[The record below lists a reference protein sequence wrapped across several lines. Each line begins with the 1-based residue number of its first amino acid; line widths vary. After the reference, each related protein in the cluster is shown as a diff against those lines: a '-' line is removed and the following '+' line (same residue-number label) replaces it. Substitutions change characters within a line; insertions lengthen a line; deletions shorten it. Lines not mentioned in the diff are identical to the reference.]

1 MRERRFPNLELDRR
15 YENRFNLTDFLW
27 VGKMVRISAIL
38 LAAGESKRMG
48 TNKLS
53 LSWGRKTVL
62 EHCLRVLL
70 GSQIGEVLVVV
81 NKQTWELGQRL
92 RGPRVRLVY
101 NPQSKKGMSTS
112 IREGIQA
119 MDQKSR
125 AVLIALGD
133 QPLLK
138 VNTVNALIQAYV
150 EKKGTIIVPVFR
162 GKRGHPVLFD
172 GKYKKEL
179 LKLKKD
185 VGAKA
190 LLERHGK
197 EVYEA
202 HSKSEGVVVDIDTWE
217 EYRRRT
223 RSRD

>member
-1 MRERRFPNLELDRR
+1 M
-15 YENRFNLTDFLW
+15 T
-27 VGKMVRISAIL
+27 RISAIL

-53 LSWGRKTVL
+53 LPWRRKTVL

-70 GSQIGEVLVVV
+70 SSEVGEVWVVL
-81 NKQTWELGQRL
+81 NRQTWELGKRL
-92 RGPRVRLVY
+92 RMPRVKLVR
-101 NPQSKKGMSTS
+101 NPRSQEGMSTS
-112 IREGIQA
+112 IRKGIQA
-119 MDQKSR
+119 MGQKSR

-133 QPLLK
+133 HPLLK
-138 VNTVNALIQAYV
+138 ANTVNALIRTYV

-172 GKYKKEL
+172 RRYMKEL

-185 VGAKA
+185 VGART
-190 LLERHGK
+190 LLERHRE
-197 EVYEA
+197 EVYEV

>member
-1 MRERRFPNLELDRR
+1 M
-15 YENRFNLTDFLW
+15 T
-27 VGKMVRISAIL
+27 RISAIL

-53 LSWGRKTVL
+53 LPWGRKTVL
-62 EHCLRVLL
+62 QRCLRVLL
-70 GSQIGEVLVVV
+70 SSQVGEVWVVL
-81 NKQTWELGQRL
+81 NKQTWELGERL
-92 RGPRVRLVY
+92 RGFRVKLVY
-101 NPQSKKGMSTS
+101 NPRFKKGMSTS
-112 IREGIQA
+112 IRKGIQA
-119 MDQKSR
+119 MGQKSR

-133 QPLLK
+133 HPVLN
-138 VNTVNALIQAYV
+138 VNTVNALIRAYV

-172 GKYKKEL
+172 RRYEKEL

-185 VGAKA
+185 VGARA
-190 LLERHGK
+190 LLERHRK
-197 EVYEA
+197 EVYEFN
-202 HSKSEGVVVDIDTWE
+202 SKSEGVVVDIDTWE

>member
-1 MRERRFPNLELDRR
+1 M
-15 YENRFNLTDFLW
+15 T
-27 VGKMVRISAIL
+27 RISAIL

-53 LSWGRKTVL
+53 LPWRRKTVL

-70 GSQIGEVLVVV
+70 SSEVGEVWVVL
-81 NKQTWELGQRL
+81 NRQTWELGKRL
-92 RGPRVRLVY
+92 RMPRVKLVR
-101 NPQSKKGMSTS
+101 NPRSQEGMSTS
-112 IREGIQA
+112 IRKGIQA
-119 MDQKSR
+119 MGQKSR

-133 QPLLK
+133 HPLLK
-138 VNTVNALIQAYV
+138 ANTVNALIRTYV

-172 GKYKKEL
+172 RRYMKEL

-185 VGAKA
+185 VGART
-190 LLERHGK
+190 LLERHRE
-197 EVYEA
+197 EVYEV

-217 EYRRRT
+217 EYRKRARVRR
-223 RSRD
+223 

>member
-1 MRERRFPNLELDRR
+1 MRERRFSNLELDRR

-27 VGKMVRISAIL
+27 VGKMGRISAIL

-48 TNKLS
+48 MNKLS
-53 LSWGRKTVL
+53 LPWGKKTVL

-70 GSQIGEVLVVV
+70 SSQIGEVLVVV

-92 RGPRVRLVY
+92 IGPRVTLVY

-112 IREGIQA
+112 IRKGIQA

-133 QPLLK
+133 HPLLK
-138 VNTVNALIQAYV
+138 ANTVNDLIRAYV

-172 GKYKKEL
+172 GKYGKEL
-179 LKLKKD
+179 LKLKND
-185 VGAKA
+185 VGARA

-197 EVYEA
+197 EVYEVN
-202 HSKSEGVVVDIDTWE
+202 SKSEGVVVDIDTWE
-217 EYRRRT
+217 EYQRRT
-223 RSRD
+223 KPRG

>member
-1 MRERRFPNLELDRR
+1 M
-15 YENRFNLTDFLW
+15 T
-27 VGKMVRISAIL
+27 RISAIL

-53 LSWGRKTVL
+53 LPWGRKTVL

-70 GSQIGEVLVVV
+70 SSQVGEAWVVL

-92 RGPRVRLVY
+92 RGPRVKLVH
-101 NPQSKKGMSTS
+101 NPRSQEGMSTS
-112 IREGIQA
+112 IRKGIQA
-119 MDQKSR
+119 MGQKSR

-133 QPLLK
+133 HPLLK
-138 VNTVNALIQAYV
+138 ANTVNALIRAYV

-172 GKYKKEL
+172 RRYVKEL

-185 VGAKA
+185 VGART
-190 LLERHGK
+190 LLERHRE
-197 EVYEA
+197 EVYEVN
-202 HSKSEGVVVDIDTWE
+202 SKSEGVVVDIDTWE
-217 EYRRRT
+217 EYRKRVRVRR
-223 RSRD
+223 

>member
-1 MRERRFPNLELDRR
+1 
-15 YENRFNLTDFLW
+15 
-27 VGKMVRISAIL
+27 
-38 LAAGESKRMG
+38 MG

-53 LSWGRKTVL
+53 LPWRRKTVL

-70 GSQIGEVLVVV
+70 SSEVGEVWVVL
-81 NKQTWELGQRL
+81 NRQTWELGKRL
-92 RGPRVRLVY
+92 RMPRVKLVR
-101 NPQSKKGMSTS
+101 NPRSQEGMSTS
-112 IREGIQA
+112 IRKGIQA
-119 MDQKSR
+119 MGQKSR

-133 QPLLK
+133 HPLLK
-138 VNTVNALIQAYV
+138 ANTVNALIRTYV

-172 GKYKKEL
+172 RRYMKEL

-185 VGAKA
+185 VGART
-190 LLERHGK
+190 LLERHRE
-197 EVYEA
+197 EVYEV

>member
-1 MRERRFPNLELDRR
+1 
-15 YENRFNLTDFLW
+15 
-27 VGKMVRISAIL
+27 
-38 LAAGESKRMG
+38 MG

-53 LSWGRKTVL
+53 LPWGRKTVL
-62 EHCLRVLL
+62 QRCLRVLL
-70 GSQIGEVLVVV
+70 SSQVGEVWVVV
-81 NKQTWELGQRL
+81 NKHTRELGQRL

-101 NPQSKKGMSTS
+101 NPQSKKWMSTS

-172 GKYKKEL
+172 RRYGKEL
-179 LKLKKD
+179 LKLKRD
-185 VGAKA
+185 MGARA
-190 LLERHGK
+190 LLERHRK
-197 EVYEA
+197 EVYEFN
-202 HSKSEGVVVDIDTWE
+202 SKSEGVVVDIDTWE

-223 RSRD
+223 RSPD

>member
-1 MRERRFPNLELDRR
+1 MGREAVESFTL
-15 YENRFNLTDFLW
+15 
-27 VGKMVRISAIL
+27 GKMVRISAIL

-53 LSWGRKTVL
+53 LPWGKRTVL
-62 EHCLRVLL
+62 ERCLRVLL
-70 GSQIGEVLVVV
+70 SSQVDEVWVVLS
-81 NKQTWELGQRL
+81 KQTWELGQCFSKS
-92 RGPRVRLVY
+92 RVKLVH

-112 IREGIQA
+112 IRKGVQA
-119 MDQKSR
+119 VNRKSQS
-125 AVLIALGD
+125 VLIALGD

-179 LKLKKD
+179 LNLKKD
-185 VGAKA
+185 VGARA

-217 EYRRRT
+217 EYQRRT
-223 RSRD
+223 RSRA

>member
-1 MRERRFPNLELDRR
+1 M
-15 YENRFNLTDFLW
+15 T
-27 VGKMVRISAIL
+27 RISAIL

-53 LSWGRKTVL
+53 LPWGRKTVL

-70 GSQIGEVLVVV
+70 SSQVGEVWVVL

-92 RGPRVRLVY
+92 RGPRVKLVH
-101 NPQSKKGMSTS
+101 NPRSQEGMSTS
-112 IREGIQA
+112 IRKGIQA
-119 MDQKSR
+119 MGQKSR

-133 QPLLK
+133 HPLLK
-138 VNTVNALIQAYV
+138 VNTVNALIRAYV

-172 GKYKKEL
+172 RRYVKEL

-185 VGAKA
+185 VGARA
-190 LLERHGK
+190 LLERHRK
-197 EVYEA
+197 EVYEV

-217 EYRRRT
+217 EYRRRA
-223 RSRD
+223 RVRR